1 MSGGT
6 GGGTGDDH
14 GQGHGHA
21 HGHGHHHDTSAL
33 SDRLLAWA
41 VGINIALTAAQ
52 VGGGLIAGSLALIA
66 DAAHNLSDAG
76 ALILALVA
84 RRIAKRAAD
93 GDMTFGYRR
102 AETVAALIN
111 LTALVLIG
119 LYIAGEAAFR
129 LADPAPVA
137 GWPVVIVA
145 LVAMAVDLGTVA
157 LTRPFAKG
165 NLNLRAAFLH
175 NLADA
180 LGSLGVAVAGVLI
193 LAFGWTIAD
202 PIAALVLAGY
212 ILWHALGDMR
222 RTIRVLMGAAPEG
235 LDIEAVARTAADV
248 PGVRSLHHVHLWEMH
263 EGAAS
268 LEAHVVVETGALAE
282 AEAIKQR
289 LRDRLRE
296 AHGITH
302 STLEIEAAGDD
313 SACVETRLV
322 ASH

>member
-1 MSGGT
+1 VST
-6 GGGTGDDH
+6 GSRTGEARHD
-14 GQGHGHA
+14 QGHA
-21 HGHGHHHDTSAL
+21 HAHDAASL
-33 SDRLLAWA
+33 SDRLLVWA
-41 VGINIALTAAQ
+41 VAINVALTAAQ

-76 ALILALVA
+76 ALIVALVA
-84 RRIAKRAAD
+84 RRIAARSAD
-93 GDMTFGYRR
+93 RRMTFGYRR

-111 LTALVLIG
+111 LTALILIG

-129 LADPAPVA
+129 LAAPEPVA

-145 LVAMAVDLGTVA
+145 LVALAVDLGTVA

-193 LAFGWTIAD
+193 LVFGWTLAD
-202 PIAALVLAGY
+202 PIAALMLAGW
-212 ILWHALGDMR
+212 ILRHALGDIR
-222 RTIRVLMGAAPEG
+222 RTIRVLMGAAPDG
-235 LDIEAVARTAADV
+235 LDAEAVARTAAAV

-263 EGAAS
+263 EGEPS
-268 LEAHVVVETGALAE
+268 LEAHVVVATRDLGE

-289 LRDRLRE
+289 LRARLRDV
-296 AHGITH
+296 HGIAH
-302 STLEIEAAGDD
+302 STLEIEGDGPV

-322 ASH
+322 AGH